1 MIAQFRYFYEFP
13 HKVKVLEETKIK
25 KFAVRDRDMFLAV
38 QLGWVTNLKIT
49 RKRQKDEH
57 DQSSVKFPPKSA
69 LGFILVKEN
78 WKKRQSKMNQAKIL
92 LRCNWRPNR

>member
-1 MIAQFRYFYEFP
+1 
-13 HKVKVLEETKIK
+13 
-25 KFAVRDRDMFLAV
+25 MFLAV
-38 QLGWVTNLKIT
+38 QFGWVTNLKIT

-69 LGFILVKEN
+69 LGFILVKES

-92 LRCNWRPNR
+92 LRCIRRPNR